1 MTQKSTFTDPDIL
14 QKGEQRPHFRKMIG
28 TKEIKHNSLG
38 KGFTCPYC
46 GAKNHFNPYVYM
58 TDFRQKR
65 EGEVVDAQLFGH
77 CFNASCPAGQ
87 SAKGIYPSFDNGYR
101 YSMAGY
107 PDLNISN
114 PDANTYNQRDQKPN
128 QFANKLNTQHT
139 NLNAYPTNLNTYSPS
154 PDSHPSNSHPFT
166 SKPNSFTS
174 NSNSFT
180 SKPNTHFSTQNAF
193 SSSQNALLP
202 LLPQHYDLIDRGWI
216 AAHNFFSNFLYGSF
230 CGYDCEMMD
239 YLLSLGYSRQEIM
252 QAFCEMKVSGS
263 FYKQLTI
270 EPLPSNDDDSFPPS
284 NHSNARTLRI
294 KGTVYWYL
302 DEWGGI
308 RTGKIIYSLHGHR
321 ISKKNTPEIPS
332 AVHSLFSPSWVHYYY
347 KQLPDNTEKDFRAGV
362 FGLPRLCKM
371 MQQGTLSSLPI
382 CLYES
387 EKTALMMT
395 LECPSAV
402 HLAVGGEQNFKYD
415 ILMDLF
421 SLGVRCLVAYPDKGY
436 YDSWQRKAHD
446 ITSQFSHLFPLTSST
461 DRLYIHVSDILEQP
475 SFSFLPDNSDLGDL
489 IDHLRHSKNSTHE
502 VSAVG

>member
-87 SAKGIYPSFDNGYR
+87 SSKGIYPSFENGYR

-114 PDANTYNQRDQKPN
+114 QRDQKPN
-128 QFANKLNTQHT
+128 SLTNKLNTQHT
-139 NLNAYPTNLNTYSPS
+139 NLNAYPTNLNNYSPS
-154 PDSHPSNSHPFT
+154 QNSHPSNSHP
-166 SKPNSFTS
+166 FTS

-180 SKPNTHFSTQNAF
+180 SKPNTHFSTQNSF
-193 SSSQNALLP
+193 TSTQNSLLP

-270 EPLPSNDDDSFPPS
+270 EPLPSNDDDSFPPP
-284 NHSNARTLRI
+284 NPNNARILRI

-321 ISKKNTPEIPS
+321 ISKKNTPEVPS
-332 AVHSLFSPSWVHYYY
+332 ALHSLFSPSWVHYYY

-371 MQQGTLSSLPI
+371 MQKRTLSSLPI

-446 ITSQFSHLFPLTSST
+446 ITSQFSHLFPLASST

-489 IDHLRHSKNSTHE
+489 IDHIRHCTSSTPE